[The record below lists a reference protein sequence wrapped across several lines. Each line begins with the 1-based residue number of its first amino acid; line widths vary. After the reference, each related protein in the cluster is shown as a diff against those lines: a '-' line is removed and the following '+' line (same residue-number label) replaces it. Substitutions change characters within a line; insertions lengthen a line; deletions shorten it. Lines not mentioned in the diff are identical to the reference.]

1 MKNLIIILFLLNI
14 IGCAGGGTTV
24 GNPVTVELK
33 LSSYSTALSITPQ
46 AVSSL
51 TFCFKRLRFK
61 KEGESTNGDTTTD
74 EDNIDLNLGEI
85 NISPSGT
92 DLTSVSIPAG
102 EYTRIEFDL
111 EKDCVSQKSIQLTN
125 SNGSFST
132 DDRITIKFEGY
143 FIAASSSQ
151 TLSLGVSNIIN
162 KLDEVTTNSE
172 IKTKAEAA
180 SGTL

>member
-1 MKNLIIILFLLNI
+1 MKKLILILYLFTL

-24 GNPVTVELK
+24 GSPVTIELK
-33 LSSYSTALSITPQ
+33 LSSYSTALSLRPQ

-61 KEGESTNGDTTTD
+61 KEGESTNGDTSSD
-74 EDNIDLNLGEI
+74 EDNIDLNLGEVI
-85 NISPSGT
+85 ISPSGT
-92 DLTSVSIPAG
+92 DLTSVTIPAG
-102 EYTRIEFDL
+102 EYSRVEFDL
-111 EKDCVSQKSIQLTN
+111 EKDCLSQKSLQVTN

-132 DDRITIKFEGY
+132 EDRITIKFEGY

-151 TLSLGVSNIIN
+151 TLSLGVSNIIS
-162 KLDEVTTNSE
+162 KLDEVTADSE
-172 IKTKAEAA
+172 IKAKAEAA